1 MQKNLIL
8 FVIVIS
14 IIFSCS
20 SKSDNNTDSNNDS
33 SLNPPE
39 WIRGVW
45 LTSTWIDAGYEFT
58 NDDFC
63 FIELCDK
70 SCIGDEAG
78 SFNISYEEEITESY
92 YSFAII
98 RSNSD
103 NTSATR
109 TEYEFEK
116 VSDTEI
122 KRINQ
127 SAVYTKQQD
136 DWVNCSLFDENTIYP
151 LNNED
156 AWFVISVGNAPA
168 QAIVKLEIHFE
179 DGTTETDESDPNS
192 YIQKAIRIDKEATKA
207 VLTVKDLDNLSGID
221 YTVIGRL
228 YNSDYSNQYFVIYEE
243 DIRGVVET
251 IFFE

>member
-1 MQKNLIL
+1 MKKNLIL
-8 FVIVIS
+8 LIIVIT

-20 SKSDNNTDSNNDS
+20 STSVDNTDSNNDS
-33 SLNPPE
+33 TLNPPE

-45 LTSTWIDAGYEFT
+45 LTSTWIDAGYEFST
-58 NDDFC
+58 DDFC

-78 SFNISYEEEITESY
+78 SFDVSYEEEITESY
-92 YSFAII
+92 YSFAVI

-109 TEYEFEK
+109 TKYEFEK
-116 VSDTEI
+116 ISDTEI
-122 KRINQ
+122 KRGNQ
-127 SAVYTKQQD
+127 SAIHTKQQD
-136 DWVNCSLFDENTIYP
+136 DWVNCSLFDENTVYP

-156 AWFVISVGNAPA
+156 AFFVISVPNAPA
-168 QAIVKLEIHFE
+168 RARVTLEIHFK
-179 DGTTETDESDPNS
+179 DGSMEKSESNPNS

-243 DIRGVVET
+243 DIRGVVKT

>member
-1 MQKNLIL
+1 MNKI
-8 FVIVIS
+8 FVILSLI
-14 IIFSCS
+14 IIFGCS
-20 SKSDNNTDSNNDS
+20 SSDDESTNQNDNNS
-33 SLNPPE
+33 SISPPD
-39 WIRGVW
+39 WIKGVW
-45 LTSTWIDAGYEFT
+45 LASTWIDAGYEFST
-58 NDDFC
+58 DDFC

-78 SFNISYEEEITESY
+78 SFNISYEEEITDSY

-127 SAVYTKQQD
+127 TAIYTKQED
-136 DWVNCSLFDENTIYP
+136 DWANCNLFDENVIYP
-151 LNNED
+151 LNNDD

-168 QAIVKLEIHFE
+168 QARVTLEIHFE
-179 DGTTETDESDPNS
+179 DGTIETDESDPNS

-207 VLTVKDLDNLSGID
+207 VLTVEDLDSLSGID

-228 YNSDYSNQYFVIYEE
+228 YNSDYSSQYFVLYEE
-243 DIRGVVET
+243 DIRGLSKT